1 MSTTITRDFFFVM
14 FQSTK
19 TITRLYNDENHEVV
33 LLAGTLRIYMKGNGA
48 MEII

>member
-1 MSTTITRDFFFVM
+1 M

-19 TITRLYNDENHEVV
+19 TITRLQNDDNDEVV
-33 LLAGTLRIYMKGNGA
+33 LLAGTPRIYMKGNGA